1 VKTGTLV
8 AVFVAVVFVA
18 EINVFVGETV
28 KVTAV
33 ALALD
38 VVVADA
44 VLVTV
49 FIAVSVFVA
58 VTTMGVSV
66 EIGLTL
72 VAVLD
77 VASAWAVSMIMV
89 GIRATSM
96 VGIGAGALIPTVEQ
110 ASVKSKA
117 DRQMSNMRFMNGSPS
132 EQGNKFHYT
141 PRNSPYFMPNFFV
154 DLQVKLFYQRP

>member
-1 VKTGTLV
+1 
-8 AVFVAVVFVA
+8 VFV
-18 EINVFVGETV
+18 
-28 KVTAV
+28 
-33 ALALD
+33 
-38 VVVADA
+38 
-44 VLVTV
+44 
-49 FIAVSVFVA
+49 AVSVFVA